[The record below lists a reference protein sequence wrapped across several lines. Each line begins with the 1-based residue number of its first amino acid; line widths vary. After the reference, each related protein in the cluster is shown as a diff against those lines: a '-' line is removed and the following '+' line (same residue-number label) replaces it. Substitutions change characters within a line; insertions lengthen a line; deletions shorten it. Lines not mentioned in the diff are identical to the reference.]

1 MRKVY
6 GSTNAEVLRLLIAGF
21 MKMVAVGFVLAVPVT
36 WYIMRE
42 WLSAYTE
49 RIAIGW
55 LTFAVAGLTAA
66 AIALLTVY
74 WQSYRAA
81 NSNPVDS
88 VKK

>member
-1 MRKVY
+1 
-6 GSTNAEVLRLLIAGF
+6 

-55 LTFAVAGLTAA
+55 LTFAAAGLTAA
-66 AIALLTVY
+66 AIALLDRLLAELPGRQR
-74 WQSYRAA
+74 QSGRLGEKIMGKEL
-81 NSNPVDS
+81 SDS
-88 VKK
+88 LGQ